1 MKADKNSPNNANLA
15 EHVAFTTGLYIHL
28 NFATDC
34 NFVRQIKLS
43 VQSSFHWL
51 GIVALY
57 GIYIRISI
65 LSECHNGFANCPAQ
79 VCIRLCRL
87 VVIFSLQESVVS
99 GQRGQNADP

>member
-15 EHVAFTTGLYIHL
+15 EPVAFTTGWYIL
-28 NFATDC
+28 FNFATDC

-51 GIVALY
+51 ELVALY
-57 GIYIRISI
+57 GIYIRIPI

-79 VCIRLCRL
+79 VCIHMSLL